1 MGSIAALLKEMRGDI
16 KEIKNDNRDIKTN
29 MQDMNAKIIS
39 IEKKQHDSEQITVN
53 ELHEIRNEV
62 RGNKEKLEE
71 SITANV
77 IHQIDP
83 IIKENKNQITANDVQ
98 RIVEDAMNKMN
109 TKKEK
114 EAVPQETS
122 EDETENVTN
131 VEPK

>member
-1 MGSIAALLKEMRGDI
+1 MGE
-16 KEIKNDNRDIKTN
+16 IKTN
-29 MQDMNAKIIS
+29 MQDMNAKIVS
-39 IEKKQHDSEQITVN
+39 IEKKQHDSEQKTAN

-77 IHQIDP
+77 IRQIDP

-109 TKKEK
+109 TKKVE
-114 EAVPQETS
+114 EAAPQGTS
-122 EDETENVTN
+122 EYETEIINN
-131 VEPK
+131 GEPEKKKNKKSKKK

>member
-1 MGSIAALLKEMRGDI
+1 MGSIAALLKEMRADI
-16 KEIKNDNRDIKTN
+16 KDINNDNREIKTN
-29 MQDMNAKIIS
+29 MQDMNAKFVS
-39 IEKKQHDSEQITVN
+39 IEKKQNDGEQKTAN

-71 SITANV
+71 SITVNV

-83 IIKENKNQITANDVQ
+83 IIKENKNQITAVDVQ
-98 RIVEDAMNKMN
+98 RIVEDAINKMN